1 MGNGRYNASI
11 MTHLFSFS
19 PVILRSLAVLL
30 AFVSQAAGQGPSAT
44 DAAAEKTSAVLKV
57 EFDKHVQPLLQKFC
71 VPCHTEEK
79 MEAGVRLDL
88 LDGEVEDRR
97 IRLWDGILSQLTD
110 EAMPPED
117 EAQPTAGDRRI
128 LVDWIRQA
136 LIAARSRKA
145 EWNGTIRRLT
155 VPQYRNTLRDLLGL
169 EENLTDVLP
178 PDAVSRE
185 GFTNNG
191 QSMVL
196 SPLQLEAYF
205 DIAERALDLCIV
217 EEASTPVIQN
227 FRVDLGAAVNP
238 DPCPDNLILGA
249 NSELLANADLLVTEL
264 RAAKPFDFS
273 PFTMQKKYRFIEGYQ
288 GNSTVRG
295 WRDYDS
301 IYHSVFACMRGNPGY
316 PKGKAYETVPA
327 GLLLRP
333 AIPSAELFGVESTYG
348 PKANFKI
355 SLRELPDHGNFRV
368 TVRAARYNDGLLL
381 DRDTEQSTD
390 ASSVITVDDL
400 SQPQTI
406 DINEPGVYQANVFL
420 NPSAHDSIPPD
431 SSRLAEGLVGAW
443 SLDGTLNSKSKRE
456 ELVGRLDGDA
466 KFVDSPFGQAISLD
480 GSDDSVVVAR
490 NDLMNVG
497 TGEFSVSAW
506 IHPRQLQQGGI
517 VCLGKYSWT
526 HGWYLDMPNDQGV
539 LRIETASPNNQSN
552 GTVASR
558 PGVIRVNTWQ
568 HVCAVV
574 SRAPNQTRLYVNGYQ
589 VAAGTIAPT
598 NLDNPN
604 VDLHIG
610 RIQDSKLFKGEIDE
624 VRFYRRALDVAEVQ
638 ALLESG
644 REFVQPPPA
653 AKPAN
658 LALNLGERHFSG
670 MLRSPAFLAVRLP
683 KGRLNIS
690 AQYDGPSTPD
700 RIVLARLT
708 DTDETARRFRI
719 FESRRPRVSVHV
731 GLRRDCGS
739 TLATV
744 GQPQVVSS
752 GELSDV
758 VFEGA
763 IDDFPSP
770 DVEKDNVNYLAGVR
784 EIGVRSE
791 YTDGRDMPRLLIRS
805 VEFEGP
811 LYESWPPATHRNI
824 FIPSANKRDTTV
836 YAREII
842 GSFASRAFRR
852 PVTLAE
858 QNSLVAVW
866 QESFSANGDFQQ
878 SIKDALLVVLT
889 APQFLFLIENS
900 DSPEPEDLGPF
911 ELASKLSYFLWNS
924 APDQRL
930 RQLADDSALHQSLES
945 EVDRMI
951 RDPRSQQFVQ
961 QFGSQWLSLD
971 KFDVVE
977 VDLKRYAKLTRDTK
991 SELRRE
997 PVQFL
1002 RHLIDNNLPARN
1014 LVQSDF
1020 IVANE
1025 VVASYY
1031 GLADRT
1037 ENGFEFLPM
1046 RHDTSHLGGLLS
1058 QAGILAGLSDGRE
1071 SNPIKRGA
1079 WLARK
1084 IIAEPPDDPPPNV
1097 PTLPEDDSSQLT
1109 LRERLERH
1117 RNQKGCVNCHEGI
1130 DPWGVPFETFDAG
1143 GLFRNDPDVD
1153 ARSTL
1158 PDDTTVRDLNELKT
1172 YLANDRID
1180 QVAFSFLKH
1189 LSCYAIGRSLTYN
1202 EIVFLQDQV
1211 IELKARDYRMR
1222 DMIQFVVTSD
1232 LFLKK

>member
-1 MGNGRYNASI
+1 MA
-11 MTHLFSFS
+11 
-19 PVILRSLAVLL
+19 ALL
-30 AFVSQAAGQGPSAT
+30 AFVSQAGGQDPSAT
-44 DAAAEKTSAVLKV
+44 DGADEKNSAILKA

-71 VPCHTEEK
+71 VSCHTEEK

-88 LDGEVEDRR
+88 LDGAVEERR
-97 IRLWDGILSQLTD
+97 IRLWDGILSQLAD
-110 EAMPPED
+110 EAMPPEN
-117 EAQPTAGDRRI
+117 EPQPTAAERGI
-128 LVDWIRQA
+128 LIDWIRQA
-136 LIAARSRKA
+136 LIAARSRKT
-145 EWNGTIRRLT
+145 EWNGSVRRLT
-155 VPQYRNTLRDLLGL
+155 VRQYRNTLRDLLGL

-217 EEASTPVIQN
+217 DEASRPVIQN

-249 NSELLANADLLVTEL
+249 NSKLLANADLLVTEL
-264 RAAKPFDFS
+264 SPTKPFDFS
-273 PFTMQKKYRFIEGYQ
+273 PFTMQRKYRFIEGYQ

-368 TVRAARYNDGLLL
+368 TVRAAKYDDGLLL
-381 DRDTEQSTD
+381 DRDAKPLAGAGSAT
-390 ASSVITVDDL
+390 TVEDPA
-400 SQPQTI
+400 QPQTI
-406 DINEPGVYQANVFL
+406 DIDKPGIYQADVFL
-420 NPSAHDSIPPD
+420 NPSARDNIPPD
-431 SSRLAEGLVGAW
+431 SSRLTEELVGAW
-443 SLDGTLNSKSKRE
+443 SLDGTTDSESKRE
-456 ELVGRLDGDA
+456 ELTGRLHGDA

-480 GSDDSVVVAR
+480 GNDDSVVIDRSDV
-490 NDLMNVG
+490 MNVG

-558 PGVIRVNTWQ
+558 PGVIRINKWQ

-574 SRAPNQTRLYVNGYQ
+574 SRGTNQTRLYVNGYQ

-598 NLDNPN
+598 NLDNPD

-624 VRFYRRALDVAEVQ
+624 VRFYRRALGIAEIQ
-638 ALLESG
+638 ALLEPG

-653 AKPAN
+653 EKPAN
-658 LALNLGERHFSG
+658 LALNLGDRHFSG
-670 MLRSPAFLAVRLP
+670 TLNSPAFLAVRLT

-690 AQYDGPSTPD
+690 AQYDGATTPD
-700 RIVLARLT
+700 RIVLTRLT
-708 DTDETARRFRI
+708 DTDETAKRFRT
-719 FESRRPRVSVHV
+719 FEARRPQVSVHV

-744 GQPQVVSS
+744 GRPQVVSS
-752 GELSDV
+752 GKLSDV

-770 DVEKDNVNYLAGVR
+770 DVEKNNVNYLAGVR

-811 LYESWPPATHRNI
+811 LYGSWPPATHQNI
-824 FIPSANKRDTTV
+824 FITSENRHDTAV

-842 GSFASRAFRR
+842 RSFASRAFRR
-852 PVTLAE
+852 PVTPTE
-858 QNSLVAVW
+858 EDSLFAVW
-866 QESFSANGDFQQ
+866 QESFSASGDFQQ

-900 DSPEPEDLGPF
+900 EGPEPEDVDPF

-930 RQLADDSALHQSLES
+930 RQLARDGELHQSLES

-951 RDPRSQQFVQ
+951 RDPQSHRFVQ
-961 QFGSQWLSLD
+961 QFASQWLSLD

-977 VDLKRYAKLTRDTK
+977 VDLKRYANLTRDTK
-991 SELRRE
+991 RELRRE

-1002 RHLIDNNLPARN
+1002 RYLIDNNRPARN

-1037 ENGFEFLPM
+1037 ENGFEFLPI
-1046 RHDTSHLGGLLS
+1046 RHEASHLGGLLS
-1058 QAGILAGLSDGRE
+1058 QAGILAGLSDGRD

-1084 IIAEPPDDPPPNV
+1084 IVAEPPDAPPPNV
-1097 PTLPEDDSSQLT
+1097 PSLPEDDSSQLT

-1117 RNQKGCVNCHEGI
+1117 RNQKGCVKCHEGI
-1130 DPWGVPFETFDAG
+1130 DPWGIPFETFDAG
-1143 GLFRNDPDVD
+1143 GLFRNDPDV
-1153 ARSTL
+1153 AAQSTL
-1158 PDDTTVRDLNELKT
+1158 PDDTNVRDLSELKT

-1202 EIVFLQDQV
+1202 EIVFLKGQV
-1211 IELKARDYRMR
+1211 VELKSRDYRVR